1 VKEIIV
7 HKSKN
12 KEATFHHVIDL
23 LNSSDS
29 DFKAQE
35 LEVPTFTESHSVL
48 LMKTIKSIDEYL
60 NLSPLIID
68 TSTEILDNKEKFE
81 IKKDIFMYSK
91 FRNDQLMYLGTEVTE
106 KCDLRSLKNYEILV
120 MEFKDILSII

>member
-1 VKEIIV
+1 VT
-7 HKSKN
+7 KSKI
-12 KEATFHHVIDL
+12 ADASFHHIIDL

-35 LEVPTFTESHSVL
+35 LEVPSFTESHSVL

-68 TSTEILDNKEKFE
+68 TSTEILDAKEKFE

-91 FRNDQLMYLGTEVTE
+91 YRDDHLMYLGTEVTE
-106 KCDLRSLKNYEILV
+106 KCDLRSLKIYETLL
-120 MEFKDILSII
+120 MEFKQMLSLI